1 MMMACERSPSEAEPS
16 HRTVALLAGVDLDFV
31 VAETDSHPW
40 DECWMQKR
48 EFVEELAEAASASST
63 KVVVSSVRH

>member
-1 MMMACERSPSEAEPS
+1 MACEPSPSEAEPS
-16 HRTVALLAGVDLDFV
+16 HRTVALLAGLDLDLV
-31 VAETDSHPW
+31 VAATDSHQW

-48 EFVEELAEAASASST
+48 ELVEELVEAASASST